1 MSPARHRWSQIA
13 EMGTVGVLRC
23 AESFHRRFGRGPMR
37 VAIAVTCVYFYVCN
51 GTARRASR
59 RYLERL
65 AASPEGRVAL
75 GRSPGVRHGVRHFF
89 EFAVNLF
96 DRMIA
101 WGGAYDTM
109 TFEHDGSGHLFEL
122 ARSGRGALLLGAHLG
137 SFDMLGFVARRYD
150 LVVNVVV
157 FHQNAE
163 RINDFLESLGSEKVR
178 LIPLDPNSIGAVFQI
193 RACLARG
200 EFVAILADRVP
211 PGRAG
216 LTAEMNFLGRLAR
229 FPLGPFV
236 LAGLLECPVYLALCL
251 RTGTGSYTTLMR
263 PLAPAERVPRIERDK
278 RAREVLARY
287 VSLVESIC
295 QRHPYQWCNFYDFW
309 EEDAD
314 RGEDLR

>member
-1 MSPARHRWSQIA
+1 MRKARGRWSQIA
-13 EMGTVGVLRC
+13 EVGSARALRC
-23 AESFHRRFGRGPMR
+23 AAGFHRHLGRGPTL
-37 VAIAVTCVYFYVCN
+37 VAAAITCAYFYTRN

-65 AASPEGRVAL
+65 AASPEGRAAL
-75 GRSPGVRHGVRHFF
+75 GRVPDFRNGVRHFF

-101 WGGAYDTM
+101 WGGSYDAM
-109 TFEHDGSGHLFEL
+109 SFEHDGSGHIFEL
-122 ARSGRGALLLGAHLG
+122 ARTGRGALLLGAHLG

-163 RINDFLESLGSEKVR
+163 RINRFLESLGSEKVR
-178 LIPLDPNSIGAVFQI
+178 LIQLDPNSIGAVFQI

-200 EFVAILADRVP
+200 EFVAMLADRVP
-211 PGRAG
+211 PGAAG
-216 LTAEMNFLGRLAR
+216 PTAEMSFLGGLAQ
-229 FPLGPFV
+229 FSLGPFL

-251 RTGTGSYTTLMR
+251 RTGDSNYTTLMR
-263 PLAPAERVPRIERDK
+263 PLAPAERVPRIEREK

-287 VSLVESIC
+287 VLLVESIC
-295 QRHPYQWCNFYDFW
+295 QRHPYQWFNFYDFW
-309 EEDAD
+309 GDDQNREQAP
-314 RGEDLR
+314 R